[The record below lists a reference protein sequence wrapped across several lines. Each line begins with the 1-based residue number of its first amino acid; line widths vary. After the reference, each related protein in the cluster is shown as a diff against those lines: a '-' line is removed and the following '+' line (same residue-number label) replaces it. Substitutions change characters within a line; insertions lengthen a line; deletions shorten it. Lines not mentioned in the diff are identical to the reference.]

1 MMISCSNDTV
11 RVMHMAVGAHQQVI
25 ESLSKCT
32 VWVRDVSLIRVGV
45 EQSLLRLLSS
55 LPLSIVV
62 VSLCVISLPSIH

>member
-1 MMISCSNDTV
+1 MMISCSNNTV

-32 VWVRDVSLIRVGV
+32 VWVRDVSLIGV

-62 VSLCVISLPSIH
+62 VSLCVISLPSSH

>member
-1 MMISCSNDTV
+1 
-11 RVMHMAVGAHQQVI
+11 MAVGAHQQVI

-32 VWVRDVSLIRVGV
+32 VWVRDVSLIGV

>member
-1 MMISCSNDTV
+1 
-11 RVMHMAVGAHQQVI
+11 MAVGAHQQVI

-32 VWVRDVSLIRVGV
+32 VWVRDVSLLGV